1 MVFIWGGKTNIGEL
15 MDYMDAM
22 GYVYAE
28 NFTFVLLSRP
38 KIPQKSQKQLAGNK
52 SLLNFFSK
60 AKSNEPA
67 KEEEGRKGNQKVEV
81 DYEIGKV
88 SDPSEIFLNASSE
101 HFCESQRVLYMF
113 RKVNKK

>member
-1 MVFIWGGKTNIGEL
+1 MVFIWGAKTNIGEL

-60 AKSNEPA
+60 PKSTQPEDES
-67 KEEEGRKGNQKVEV
+67 KKVGQ
-81 DYEIGKV
+81 GK
-88 SDPSEIFLNASSE
+88 L
-101 HFCESQRVLYMF
+101 
-113 RKVNKK
+113 